1 MARVSAFPVKIELAV
16 KYLVKTLRLVKR
28 NVRIVLKS
36 AEKDF
41 VLSHAFSILPLML
54 WIMRLSSFDPKARI
68 LLRSSAICLL
78 P

>member
-1 MARVSAFPVKIELAV
+1 MVG
-16 KYLVKTLRLVKR
+16 KR

-41 VLSHAFSILPLML
+41 FLSHAFSILPLML